1 MQLISIFAILSI
13 FFCIVSANNQCSD
26 FINQLAQNKNKPDAQ
41 TKQQKEYFEFS
52 GVHGRGDLGSKTK
65 CEGESTRKYYIIGE
79 ISNAKPEAHTK
90 GYSQLETGICVPNFC
105 NKDSLGSDALHQLC
119 LINNWKT
126 QFDLVLYDPNT
137 EPPRGWAYYMI
148 VGIFYALVAS
158 CIVST
163 LSQNKDKIVKLMKKE
178 SSSKGKNPGN
188 WLFRSFD
195 LKTNLKSL
203 YVTAKECGQSDHL
216 SMFGF
221 LRFVSII
228 WIIFFHMQI
237 MNKQMVNNF
246 KYPGSNSLYVFIAS
260 GDVAPGYFFYMAG
273 FLAAFTLV
281 GKASRE
287 GMGFCKFWSDLVH
300 RFFKI
305 YPGAVVAIL
314 FYWIV
319 MPGMMNGTLWNRY
332 LGSIKVCDERWYE
345 KFFLFDNWR
354 NQPFD
359 WCASWTWYIDVD
371 FQIYPV
377 LILLA
382 YLYASKKYP
391 TRVVYLALGLLA
403 TISWMIGLIIIR
415 SNTNAPRMKFTWY
428 GIPFARIGEPL
439 VGFIMGLQYYEYS
452 KLKLKNNLIAYWEE
466 KAKVRYISMACGA
479 GLNIY
484 GIFFSSGNSPFS
496 YYEWEYLRRLFII
509 VGTALLFG
517 PIANNCFSILKFV
530 MNLRV
535 FQILGKLCF
544 GAYLLHWPI
553 INSIIFTTEY
563 IPDEYD
569 QGLYIHRSLKTILY
583 SFVAAFVYYLVLE
596 KPLLNIEAHFTKG
609 KKLAGPGKIASAE
622 IKTSASTPTSAIKNY
637 AVLDDESER
646 DNNVSIQINTDDKH
660 SKSKENS

>member
-1 MQLISIFAILSI
+1 MRLIYLLPILSI
-13 FFCIVSANNQCSD
+13 VFSIVSASNQCLD
-26 FINQLAQNKNKPDAQ
+26 FIDQLAKNRNNRDAQ
-41 TKQQKEYFEFS
+41 TQQQKEYFEFS

-65 CEGESTRKYYIIGE
+65 CEAASTRKYFIIGE
-79 ISNAKPEAHTK
+79 IWNAKPEDHTK
-90 GYSQLETGICVPNFC
+90 AYNQLETGICVPNFC
-105 NKDSLGSDALHQLC
+105 NEDSLGPDALRQLC
-119 LINNWKT
+119 LINNWET
-126 QFDLVLYDPNT
+126 QFNLVLHDPNAK
-137 EPPRGWAYYMI
+137 PSRDLAYHVI
-148 VGIFYALVAS
+148 VGIFYVLVAT

-163 LSQNKDKIVKLMKKE
+163 LIQNKSKILKLIKRG

-188 WLFRSFD
+188 WVFRSFD

-221 LRFVSII
+221 LRFISII
-228 WIIFFHMQI
+228 WIIFFHNQI
-237 MNKQMVNNF
+237 MGREMVNNF
-246 KYPGSNSLYVFIAS
+246 KYPGLNSAYVFIAQ

-287 GMGFCKFWSDLVH
+287 GIGFSKFWSDLVH

-314 FYWIV
+314 FYWVV

-332 LGSIKVCDERWYE
+332 IGNVQVCGERWYE
-345 KFFLFDNWR
+345 KFFLFDNWTT
-354 NQPFD
+354 QLFD

-382 YLYASKKYP
+382 YLYASKKYS
-391 TRVVYLALGLLA
+391 TRVVYGALVLLTA
-403 TISWMIGLIIIR
+403 ISWMIGLILIETHR
-415 SNTNAPRMKFTWY
+415 SAVHIKFTWY
-428 GIPFARIGEPL
+428 GIPPARIGEPII
-439 VGFIMGLQYYEYS
+439 GFIMGLQYYEYS

-466 KAKVRYISMACGA
+466 KAAARYISMACGA
-479 GLNIY
+479 FLNIY
-484 GIFFSSGNSPFS
+484 GIWFSSGNSPFGAF
-496 YYEWEYLRRLFII
+496 EWEYMRRLFISI
-509 VGTALLFG
+509 GTALFFG
-517 PIANNCFSILKFV
+517 PLANNCFSVLKWV

-553 INSIIFTTEY
+553 INAIIYTSEY

-569 QGLYIHRSLKTILY
+569 HGLYMRRSIKTIIY
-583 SFVAAFVYYLVLE
+583 SFIAAFVYFLVLE

-609 KKLAGPGKIASAE
+609 KKSNGKAASVE
-622 IKTSASTPTSAIKNY
+622 VKTAPSTPAQAVENY

-660 SKSKENS
+660 QQSKQ